1 MLTPNRP
8 LLLLAA
14 GFFPVLAGCASSG
27 SMSSTAET
35 PVIGAGSLRIR
46 QNDAAKVTRF
56 SSPVARV
63 WAVLPSV
70 HDSLSIPLTDLDA
83 SKHVIGNSGMKVY
96 KTLGK
101 TSLARYLDC
110 GKTQGFPS
118 AETYEIQLSVMTQ
131 VSPDGDGTT
140 IATLLE
146 AAGRPIQF
154 SGGFTKCTSTGELE
168 SRLADLTRAR
178 LQQ

>member
-1 MLTPNRP
+1 MLMSRQSW
-8 LLLLAA
+8 LIGVGYVL
-14 GFFPVLAGCASSG
+14 LAGCASSS
-27 SMSSTAET
+27 SMGGTAET
-35 PVIGAGSLRIR
+35 PVIGAGNLRIR

-56 SSPVARV
+56 SAPIARV

-83 SKHVIGNSGMKVY
+83 SKHVIGNSGMKAY

-110 GKTQGFPS
+110 GKTQGFAS

-131 VSPDGDGTT
+131 VTPDGDGTT
-140 IATLLE
+140 MATLVE
-146 AAGRPIQF
+146 AAGRPLAF
-154 SGGFTKCTSTGELE
+154 SGGFTKCTSTGALE
-168 SRLADLTRAR
+168 TRLADLARAR
-178 LQQ
+178 LQP